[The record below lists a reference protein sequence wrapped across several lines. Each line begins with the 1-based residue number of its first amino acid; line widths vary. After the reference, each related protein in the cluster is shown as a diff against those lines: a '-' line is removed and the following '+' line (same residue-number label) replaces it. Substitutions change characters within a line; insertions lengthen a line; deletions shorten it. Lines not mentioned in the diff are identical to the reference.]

1 MSKAKAV
8 RDLVTNRK
16 AKHEYTLTDRFE
28 AGISLLGTEV
38 KSLRS
43 DGTANLR
50 DAFVELR
57 PKGAYILGF
66 YIAPYSHA
74 RADAHDPRRPRQLLL
89 HKHELSKLSKL
100 IKQRGMTIIPT
111 RVYFSGSK
119 VKVEIAAAKG
129 KKQYDKRQAIKKRDI
144 DKQLRRIK

>member
-1 MSKAKAV
+1 MSDAI

-16 AKHEYTLTDRFE
+16 AKHEYTLSDTFE
-28 AGISLLGTEV
+28 AGISLLGSEV

-43 DGTANLR
+43 DGSANLV

-57 PKGAYILGF
+57 PQGAFLLGF

-74 RADAHDPRRPRQLLL
+74 THEQHDPRRPRQLLL

-100 IKQRGMTIIPT
+100 TKQRGMTIIPT
-111 RVYFSGSK
+111 RVYFRGSR

-129 KKQYDKRQAIKKRDI
+129 KKQYDKRQSIKKRDI
-144 DKQLRRIK
+144 EKQLRRIK